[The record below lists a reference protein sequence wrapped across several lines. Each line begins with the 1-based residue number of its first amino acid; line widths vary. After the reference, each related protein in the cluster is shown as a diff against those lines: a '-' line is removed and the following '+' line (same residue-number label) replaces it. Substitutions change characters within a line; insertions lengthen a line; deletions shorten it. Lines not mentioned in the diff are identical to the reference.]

1 MASATRL
8 LSMLAMLGT
17 RPSWTS
23 GELAER
29 LEITERTVRRD
40 ITELRNLGYPVHAAP
55 GAGGGY
61 QLGAGGKVPPLLL
74 DDDEAVAVA
83 IGLSAM
89 VGAGSM
95 DLAQGAVSALSK
107 LGRVLPPRLR
117 ERVAALQRVTLALRR
132 TEIPDADIDL
142 LVRIAVACERP
153 ERLRFDYRDASDTTS
168 HRHVEPYRLVFTDRR
183 WYLVAFDTGRRA
195 WRTFRVD
202 RMSDVDAGGVTFTR
216 SGELPDASAQVAE
229 GVALW
234 GYDLQVTVR
243 FHAGRDE
250 VTRFVDATV
259 GVLGDEVDGCT
270 IARIGGDAEWIA
282 RYLASSP
289 HRFEVIDAPEVD
301 AALCDL
307 GARLQRDHHR
317 DVALRA
323 GDQPRDDGPR

>member
-1 MASATRL
+1 
-8 LSMLAMLGT
+8 MLAILGT
-17 RPSWTS
+17 RPSWTA

-83 IGLSAM
+83 IGLTAM

-132 TEIPDADIDL
+132 TEIPDADVD
-142 LVRIAVACERP
+142 VVVKIAVACERP
-153 ERLRFDYRDASDTTS
+153 ERLRFDYLDAREVSS

-183 WYLVAFDTGRRA
+183 WYLVAYDTGRQA

-202 RMSDVDAGGVTFTR
+202 RMTDIETGGITFTR
-216 SGELPDASAQVAE
+216 SGELPDATAQVAA

-234 GYDLQVTVR
+234 GYDFQARVR
-243 FHAGRDE
+243 FHAPHDD
-250 VTRFVDATV
+250 VVRFVDATI
-259 GVLGDEVDGCT
+259 GVLDDEVDGCT
-270 IARIGGDAEWIA
+270 VARIGGDADWIA

-289 HRFEVIDAPEVD
+289 YRFEVIDSPEVD
-301 AALCDL
+301 DELCKL
-307 GARLQRDHHR
+307 GARLQRDHR
-317 DVALRA
+317 R
-323 GDQPRDDGPR
+323 